1 MKQHHETGYSLDG
14 SVQLRKS
21 ESQVSKIIADMKSF
35 SLDVEGASR
44 PFSKKLQEQ
53 QLWTENYA
61 MRAIEE
67 YKRFM
72 VLAAIS
78 ATEVTPSQAVDQV
91 WHLHLQYTKSYAEMC
106 KNILGKF
113 IDHNPGAGAPEDER
127 QYSEQYLKTLL
138 LYSMIFNEAAPH
150 DLWPLSGF
158 DQGSLKRGVSTM
170 ESRKG
175 SSDSSQATGDDS
187 TMFVF
192 LNDTS
197 FPERP
202 LALEMPRSEGSQSN
216 SNLDI
221 NSRASEKG
229 FFSQVWSF
237 FTGSS
242 SETQEDRAGSS
253 PAAEVDRN
261 SGISGFFESLGFGGS
276 SDSASSSSSDSS
288 SCSSASSCGGSS
300 CGGGGCGGD

>member
-1 MKQHHETGYSLDG
+1 
-14 SVQLRKS
+14 
-21 ESQVSKIIADMKSF
+21 
-35 SLDVEGASR
+35 
-44 PFSKKLQEQ
+44 
-53 QLWTENYA
+53 

-78 ATEVTPSQAVDQV
+78 ATEVTPSHAVDHV

-106 KNILGKF
+106 GNILGKF

-138 LYSMIFNEAAPH
+138 LYSMIFKEDAPH

-158 DQGSLKRGVSTM
+158 DQGWLKRGISTM

-175 SSDSSQATGDDS
+175 SSDPSQAAGDDS

-197 FPERP
+197 FPDRP
-202 LALEMPRSEGSQSN
+202 LALEMSNSEGSHSN
-216 SNLDI
+216 SKLDI
-221 NSRASEKG
+221 NSSASEKG
-229 FFSQVWSF
+229 FFGQLWSF
-237 FTGSS
+237 FTGRF

-253 PAAEVDRN
+253 PAAEVDQN
-261 SGISGFFESLGFGGS
+261 SGISGFFESLGFGDS
-276 SDSASSSSSDSS
+276 SDSASSNSSDAS
-288 SCSSASSCGGSS
+288 SCSSASSCGG
-300 CGGGGCGGD
+300 GGCGGD